1 MKTFR
6 TIIALATVA
15 HCAATMP
22 TAQAQSYLLDDDPQ
36 TPLLGF
42 VGFGSGAESP
52 WGFPTAPGSP
62 SAPSPILPGI
72 VGVVA
77 GDGDIIGPGLTSIG
91 APGLPY
97 IGSLSDS
104 ANPGSGGFLYHL
116 YFSADRVSVGAAGSA
131 LNGQTALNQQ
141 PGDIFRGGSIFASPA
156 TVIGAMAALPA
167 PFAGV
172 LPTVNT
178 PIGSNVLILDES
190 RLGLPADATNALLSA
205 TVPAMALA
213 NGTHNNIDGFDFST
227 IATAGIFTA
236 QTYHTA
242 YPDETFPFGIPT
254 ADVFDIAPG
263 STTFCGFPAFAATA
277 TMGLGFGDVI
287 DAMVVFDNGAQGSVA
302 CGGPGAQAGLDGI
315 LFSLAPGSPSLRQ
328 TGRSPGDV
336 FFSDFSGNFGVF
348 ADARQLGVR
357 ANAGGSPAA
366 SLDNVDALEFG
377 CLGDLDLNGVV
388 NFSDVILASNCSTT
402 SNCADFNLDGV
413 TNAIDFNILASNF
426 NCTGG

>member
-1 MKTFR
+1 MKSIR
-6 TIIALATVA
+6 TLVTLAAVA
-15 HCAATMP
+15 QFAATGP

-62 SAPSPILPGI
+62 SAPSPILPSI

-77 GDGDIIGPGLTSIG
+77 GDGDVIGPGLISIG

-116 YFSADRVSVGAAGSA
+116 YFSADRVSAGVPGSA

-156 TVIGAMAALPA
+156 TVIGTMAALPA
-167 PFAGV
+167 PFAGI
-172 LPTVNT
+172 LPTVT
-178 PIGSNVLILDES
+178 TGIRSNVLIIDES
-190 RLGLPADATNALLSA
+190 RLGLPADATNALLSPA
-205 TVPAMALA
+205 VPAMGLG
-213 NGTHNNIDGFDFST
+213 NGTHNNIDGVDFST
-227 IATAGIFTA
+227 VATAGIFNA

-263 STTFCGFPAFAATA
+263 SKTFCGFPAFAASA
-277 TMGLGFGDVI
+277 
-287 DAMVVFDNGAQGSVA
+287 AW
-302 CGGPGAQAGLDGI
+302 
-315 LFSLAPGSPSLRQ
+315 SPTTR
-328 TGRSPGDV
+328 
-336 FFSDFSGNFGVF
+336 N
-348 ADARQLGVR
+348 R
-357 ANAGGSPAA
+357 AVSPAVVPEHSRA
-366 SLDNVDALEFG
+366 STAS
-377 CLGDLDLNGVV
+377 CLAWRPVHPR
-388 NFSDVILASNCSTT
+388 
-402 SNCADFNLDGV
+402 
-413 TNAIDFNILASNF
+413 
-426 NCTGG
+426 